1 MGLEMNGKMI
11 KDLAEELGLELEE
24 DFMEETEELI
34 SRYQERVIKLMMA
47 RKARREYEIE
57 IETARKKFETILN
70 KLGGEPGVRKEEEYG
85 DWLYYELFG
94 ESFDIGFS

>member
-1 MGLEMNGKMI
+1 MDSKI
-11 KDLAEELGLELEE
+11 IQDLAVDLGLELEE
-24 DFMEETEELI
+24 DFVEEAEELL
-34 SRYQERVIKLMMA
+34 SRYQERVVKLMMA

-70 KLGGEPGVRKEEEYG
+70 KLGGELGVRKEEEYG

>member
-1 MGLEMNGKMI
+1 MDSKI
-11 KDLAEELGLELEE
+11 IQDLAVDLGLELEE
-24 DFMEETEELI
+24 DFVEEAEELL
-34 SRYQERVIKLMMA
+34 SRYRERVVKLMMA

-70 KLGGEPGVRKEEEYG
+70 KLGGELGVRKEEEYG